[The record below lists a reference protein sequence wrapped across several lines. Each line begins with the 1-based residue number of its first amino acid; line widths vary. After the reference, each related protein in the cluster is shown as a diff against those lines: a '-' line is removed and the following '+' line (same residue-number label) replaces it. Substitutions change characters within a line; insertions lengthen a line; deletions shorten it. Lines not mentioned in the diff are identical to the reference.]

1 MSPEKARKDV
11 KKTKKGIVT
20 APDRKAQNLA
30 TTEILKTN
38 STFRTMCILESLAG
52 NQGST
57 LEELAPIVEL
67 SRPTLFR
74 FLQVLVKMGYVEKNQ
89 DNRYFLTPKLFTV
102 ASRSLPETELS
113 RIAQPYMEDM
123 SYRTGETSIL
133 SILDGNSA
141 LYLIK
146 IESKYNRKFY
156 ERIGKKVPLY
166 CTSGK
171 ILLAGM
177 DDETLDRYFATEK
190 LIPYTEKTI
199 TDEAELR
206 KQIAEIREK
215 GYSISDSEYES
226 GHRSI
231 AAPIYDHEHKVIAS
245 LSITWPM
252 FRETS
257 EKFISGL
264 EYLLKV
270 AKQISKIMGCFDI

>member
-1 MSPEKARKDV
+1 MSPNKAKKDV
-11 KKTKKGIVT
+11 KKVSVSVSKK
-20 APDRKAQNLA
+20 KAKKSSLPANIA
-30 TTEILKTN
+30 TN
-38 STFRTMCILESLAG
+38 STFRTMRILEALACH
-52 NQGST
+52 QGST

-74 FLQVLVKMGYVEKNQ
+74 FLQVLVTMGYAEKNE
-89 DNRYFLTPKLFTV
+89 DNRYFLTPQLFTI

-133 SILDGNSA
+133 SILDGNFA

-146 IESKYNRKFY
+146 IESKYNLKFY

-166 CTSGK
+166 CTFGK

-177 DDETLDRYFATEK
+177 DDESLDRYFSTEQ
-190 LIPYTEKTI
+190 LIPYTDKTI
-199 TDEAELR
+199 TDEKQLR
-206 KQIAEIREK
+206 KQIKEIREK
-215 GYSISDSEYES
+215 GYGISDSEYES

-231 AAPIYDHEHKVIAS
+231 AAPIFDHEHKVIAS

-257 EKFISGL
+257 EKFMSGL

-270 AKQISKIMGCFDI
+270 AKQISKIMGCVDI